1 METIGILGTGRM
13 GVRLARLLAERGHR
27 VRLGSGDPARA
38 RRVAQAVDGGRIEGV
53 TYAAAVAADA
63 VLPAMFL
70 RDGLLETLE
79 TFRDD
84 LNGKIVIDIT
94 TTPGQADTLRHL
106 IATTCARKR
115 RGSHE
120 PMRNQRPVQSSW
132 KHVTA

>member
-27 VRLGSGDPARA
+27 VRLGSRDPARA

-84 LNGKIVIDIT
+84 LKGKIVIDIT

-106 IATTCARKR
+106 IATDVRSETSRVA
-115 RGSHE
+115 
-120 PMRNQRPVQSSW
+120 
-132 KHVTA
+132 